1 MSAQIILGRA
11 MFTIRGADH
20 LQVEGDLVQIQRS
33 SPTGFETVAVAGE
46 DLLVTIEP
54 AECAT
59 VEVRPA
65 EARHAGATEAAKP
78 NGLHWY
84 LVGQPLD

>member
-1 MSAQIILGRA
+1 MSAQVILGKA
-11 MFTIRGADH
+11 MFTIRGDH

-46 DLLVTIEP
+46 DMLVTIEP
-54 AECAT
+54 AECAA

-65 EARHAGATEAAKP
+65 EARRAGATEAAKS
-78 NGLHWY
+78 NGLHWHP
-84 LVGQPLD
+84 VGQPLD